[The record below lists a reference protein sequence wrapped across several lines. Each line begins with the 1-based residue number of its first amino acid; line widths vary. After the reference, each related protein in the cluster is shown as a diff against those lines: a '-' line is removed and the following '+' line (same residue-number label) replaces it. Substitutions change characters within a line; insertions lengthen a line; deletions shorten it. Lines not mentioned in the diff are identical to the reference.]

1 MLTPWPL
8 VSTASPPKC
17 TAVREDEPSVSQVM
31 LGPFSPKP
39 RAKKT
44 TSHNRA
50 VRPGTKDRMVIIAV
64 KYVGCRLTKISDRER
79 EVEMSR

>member
-39 RAKKT
+39 RASCTTRNKK
-44 TSHNRA
+44 
-50 VRPGTKDRMVIIAV
+50 RMVIIAV
-64 KYVGCRLTKISDRER
+64 KYVGCRFTKISERER
-79 EVEMSR
+79 GRDVQGE

>member
-1 MLTPWPL
+1 MHGRHSLLTPWPL

-39 RAKKT
+39 RATRNKK
-44 TSHNRA
+44 
-50 VRPGTKDRMVIIAV
+50 RMDIIAV
-64 KYVGCRLTKISDRER
+64 KYVGCRFTKISERER
-79 EVEMSR
+79 GRDVQGE